1 MTPEYAHSPVAAERR
16 PSGAADLALRIA
28 GGAVA
33 VLAALVTGVLEL
45 LLAYL
50 RVGGVLIGLAV
61 PVTVVANILLA
72 RFAVAAVGRRWALAL
87 PALAWFLL
95 MVVAA
100 SPTEEGDLLLTGSW
114 VGLLM
119 LVGGSI
125 TFAVVAFRMI
135 MQGPRVP
142 RS

>member
-1 MTPEYAHSPVAAERR
+1 M
-16 PSGAADLALRIA
+16 
-28 GGAVA
+28 
-33 VLAALVTGVLEL
+33 
-45 LLAYL
+45 
-50 RVGGVLIGLAV
+50 LIGLAV

-87 PALAWFLL
+87 PALAWFVL
-95 MVVAA
+95 MVIAA

-119 LVGGSI
+119 LLGGSV

-135 MQGPRVP
+135 MQGPGGPVVDLHVVHIRA
-142 RS
+142 RDRW

>member
-1 MTPEYAHSPVAAERR
+1 MTSEYAPPPVTPDRSPSR
-16 PSGAADLALRIA
+16 AADLALRTT
-28 GGAVA
+28 GGVVA
-33 VLAALVTGVLEL
+33 VVAALVTGVLEL

-50 RVGGVLIGLAV
+50 RIGGVLIGVAV
-61 PVTVVANILLA
+61 PLTLVANYLLA
-72 RFAVAAVGRRWALAL
+72 RFAVAAVGRRWAIAL
-87 PALAWFLL
+87 PALTWFLL

-119 LVGGSI
+119 LIGGSV

>member
-1 MTPEYAHSPVAAERR
+1 MTTAAMTSEYAQSPVAAERR
-16 PSGAADLALRIA
+16 PVDLGLRIA
-28 GGAVA
+28 GGVGA

-45 LLAYL
+45 LVAFL
-50 RVGGVLIGLAV
+50 RVGGVLFGL
-61 PVTVVANILLA
+61 
-72 RFAVAAVGRRWALAL
+72 
-87 PALAWFLL
+87 ALAWFVL
-95 MVVAA
+95 MVIAA

-119 LVGGSI
+119 LLGGSV

-135 MQGPRVP
+135 MQGPRGP